1 MKKLLKRIVVFFV
14 GFNLAI
20 IAAAMVA
27 KRRLPTYGDK
37 DSDEFALVAA
47 MDGVEFSSQAQALR
61 YGSGTAVA
69 GGMEI
74 DLTEAQP
81 EGTATL
87 DLRAVAGGI
96 DVVVPADWKVEMTSS
111 VIMGGTDNSATKAE
125 GWDLGTGQEASG
137 DPLGRRVDVERAVS
151 DEADDGEPELLS
163 EVDRER
169 RGRRDPGHDGDP
181 GDRGLLHDLE
191 RHPARH
197 EQHMVVEGPGVL

>member
-1 MKKLLKRIVVFFV
+1 MRKLLKRVVVFFV
-14 GFNLAI
+14 AFNLAI
-20 IAAAMVA
+20 IASAMIA

-47 MDGVEFSSQAQALR
+47 MDGVEFTSQAQALR
-61 YGSGTAVA
+61 HGSGTAVA

-111 VIMGGTDNSATKAE
+111 VFMGGTDNSATRAEDEVPDLKVTAKALM
-125 GWDLGTGQEASG
+125 GGISVRAKKAQET
-137 DPLGRRVDVERAVS
+137 LS
-151 DEADDGEPELLS
+151 DAE
-163 EVDRER
+163 
-169 RGRRDPGHDGDP
+169 
-181 GDRGLLHDLE
+181 
-191 RHPARH
+191 
-197 EQHMVVEGPGVL
+197 